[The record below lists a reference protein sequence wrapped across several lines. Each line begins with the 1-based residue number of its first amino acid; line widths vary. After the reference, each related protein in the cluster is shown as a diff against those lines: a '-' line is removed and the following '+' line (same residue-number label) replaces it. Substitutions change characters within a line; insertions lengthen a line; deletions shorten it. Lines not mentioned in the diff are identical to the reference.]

1 MVWQLKRKTMFV
13 LCYSYNTFQDCICAS
28 YLLKYPSL
36 PSLLISK
43 FQYFSKL
50 LYAHLQELDGNSL
63 RLSTNPTCPTYLQ
76 IWSMRNN
83 GKTYG
88 GDTGNVFISIEVYR
102 CVCVCVCVCTNMHM
116 CAISLSHVR
125 LFAIPSTVAYQAPLS
140 MGISRLV
147 YWNGLPCS
155 SPGGL
160 PNPGIKPRTP
170 TLQVNSLPP
179 ELPGKPK
186 NTRLGSLSFL
196 RGIFPTRESNQD
208 LWHCRWILYQLSYL
222 RSPEVYGC
230 CWPNPCII
238 LALNM

>member
-1 MVWQLKRKTMFV
+1 MFV

-102 CVCVCVCVCTNMHM
+102 CVCVCVCVYKH
-116 CAISLSHVR
+116 AHVR
-125 LFAIPSTVAYQAPLS
+125 YITQ
-140 MGISRLV
+140 SR
-147 YWNGLPCS
+147 
-155 SPGGL
+155 
-160 PNPGIKPRTP
+160 P
-170 TLQVNSLPP
+170 TLCNPINCSLP
-179 ELPGKPK
+179 
-186 NTRLGSLSFL
+186 GSSVHGDLQASILEWVAMLFS
-196 RGIFPTRESNQD
+196 RGSSQPRD
-208 LWHCRWILYQLSYL
+208 
-222 RSPEVYGC
+222 
-230 CWPNPCII
+230 
-238 LALNM
+238 